1 MRSNG
6 FDHPLKDVDKEEGV
20 GGSKTLN
27 KDLWQTDGIDE
38 PMNMEYMSSEK
49 EYNARAFQSVEKLKT
64 NSLEQSPVVG
74 ISLSKK
80 EDVHSSPRAS

>member
-20 GGSKTLN
+20 RGSKTLN
-27 KDLWQTDGIDE
+27 KYLGQTDGIDE
-38 PMNMEYMSSEK
+38 PMNK
-49 EYNARAFQSVEKLKT
+49 YNARAFQSVEKQKT